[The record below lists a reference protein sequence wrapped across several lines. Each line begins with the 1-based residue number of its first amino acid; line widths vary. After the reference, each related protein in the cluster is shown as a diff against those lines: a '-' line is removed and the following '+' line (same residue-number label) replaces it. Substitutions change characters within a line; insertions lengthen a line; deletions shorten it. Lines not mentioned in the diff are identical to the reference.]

1 MKIAGD
7 GFVDGKI
14 SGGAEVE
21 DAELLLEAVAVGA
34 KFVLVVALR
43 LRLTDL
49 PMSSSIDISSFLDL
63 KTVIFNVILSASEVQ
78 LGKYRAF
85 QHDDKCLSVF
95 DCVYIFEA
103 RGLFCRVA
111 SCSENVRAALLS

>member
-1 MKIAGD
+1 MLGYSLRVGDSDVRVDWMKIAGD
-7 GFVDGKI
+7 GFVDGEI

-49 PMSSSIDISSFLDL
+49 PMSSSIEISSFIDL
-63 KTVIFNVILSASEVQ
+63 RTVIFNVILSA
-78 LGKYRAF
+78 
-85 QHDDKCLSVF
+85 
-95 DCVYIFEA
+95 
-103 RGLFCRVA
+103 
-111 SCSENVRAALLS
+111 